1 MTMGNQRRENDPTE
15 ELFEG
20 EQGLPSGAL
29 SSGDD
34 RRGVTKSSGDDRRSR
49 TSSGDDR

>member
-1 MTMGNQRRENDPTE
+1 MAKKQPVSDPSA
-15 ELFEG
+15 ELLQG
-20 EQGLPSGAL
+20 EQGLAPPASSGDDRVARS

-34 RRGVTKSSGDDRRSR
+34 RRAR

>member
-1 MTMGNQRRENDPTE
+1 MAGKRGNDGSQD
-15 ELFEG
+15 LLQG
-20 EQGLPSGAL
+20 EQEMVPSG

-34 RRGVTKSSGDDRRSR
+34 RRPRGSGGDTRRRPR

>member
-1 MTMGNQRRENDPTE
+1 MGKNRRESNASA
-15 ELFEG
+15 ELLQG
-20 EQGLPSGAL
+20 EQGLAPPASSGDDRKPAT

-34 RRGVTKSSGDDRRSR
+34 RRPR

>member
-1 MTMGNQRRENDPTE
+1 MGKAKDRRDSDAAA
-15 ELFEG
+15 ELLQG
-20 EQGLPSGAL
+20 EQGLAPAG

-34 RRGVTKSSGDDRRSR
+34 RVARTSSGDDRRSR

>member
-1 MTMGNQRRENDPTE
+1 MAGKRQESDASKD
-15 ELFEG
+15 LLQG
-20 EQGLPSGAL
+20 EQDAAAAAL

-34 RRGVTKSSGDDRRSR
+34 RRPRSSSGDDRRSR